1 MESQQIIT
9 VTPDQ
14 LQRMIDAGVDRA
26 IDRVVPK
33 LADYILNVEKQEK
46 PDRMS
51 IEQAIEFLAEHGYP
65 LSRQAIYQRTCNK
78 TIPHER
84 LGNRRLSFS
93 RRRLAEWVEQEAS
106 AVKTADESLE
116 AAGRLISEQS
126 KRKMN

>member
-84 LGNRRLSFS
+84 LGSRRLSFS
-93 RRRLAEWVEQEAS
+93 RRRLAEWVEQDAS

-116 AAGRLISEQS
+116 EAGRLISEQS

>member
-26 IDRVVPK
+26 IDRVVSK

-116 AAGRLISEQS
+116 EAGRLISEQS

>member
-116 AAGRLISEQS
+116 EAGRLISEQS
-126 KRKMN
+126 KRKTN

>member
-65 LSRQAIYQRTCNK
+65 VSYTHLDVYKRQVNRVCSSLFLIAKQLFLLIIHPCAITC
-78 TIPHER
+78 I
-84 LGNRRLSFS
+84 
-93 RRRLAEWVEQEAS
+93 
-106 AVKTADESLE
+106 
-116 AAGRLISEQS
+116 
-126 KRKMN
+126 

>member
-26 IDRVVPK
+26 IARVVPK

-116 AAGRLISEQS
+116 EAGRLISEQS

>member
-65 LSRQAIYQRTCNK
+65 LSRQALYLRPCTK
-78 TIPHER
+78 TIPHAR

-116 AAGRLISEQS
+116 EAGRLISEQS

>member
-65 LSRQAIYQRTCNK
+65 LSRQAIYRRTCNK
-78 TIPHER
+78 TVPHER

-116 AAGRLISEQS
+116 EAGRLISEQS